1 MIRWLRAVDAS
12 PSRVQLG
19 IGLAAITALISGIS
33 IFVNAQATQVVGP
46 PAVFTTLKNGVAAV
60 LLIGMAVAA
69 RPSAPPARSLPGL
82 LAIGLI
88 GGSVPFV
95 LFFTG
100 LAQATAPAAAVI
112 HKTLFLWVALL
123 AVVFL
128 KERMG
133 ALQIGALAVL
143 LVSTLL
149 IQPPSG
155 VSWSGGETLIALA
168 TGFWA
173 VEVIIAKRVLADVA
187 SPIAAAARMSIG
199 LVLLVAYLAVTGQL
213 PAVFMLGAEQWTWVL
228 GTGVLLSG
236 YVATW
241 YAALQRAPAS
251 AVAAVL
257 TLGLPIT
264 AILQMIANG
273 QVPAPMAAVG
283 YAAGVLA
290 AVALAWVALE
300 RRRALA
306 TNA

>member
-1 MIRWLRAVDAS
+1 M
-12 PSRVQLG
+12 
-19 IGLAAITALISGIS
+19 TALISGIS
-33 IFVNAQATQVVGP
+33 IFVNAQATQEVGP
-46 PAVFTTLKNGVAAV
+46 PAVFTTLKNGVAAL
-60 LLIGMAVAA
+60 LLIGIATAA
-69 RPSAPPARSLPGL
+69 RAPAPPARSLPGL
-82 LAIGLI
+82 LAIGVI

-100 LAQATAPAAAVI
+100 LAEATAPGAAVI
-112 HKTLFLWVALL
+112 HKTLFVWVAVL

-128 KERMG
+128 RERLG

-143 LVSTLL
+143 LVSTFL

-155 VSWSGGETLIALA
+155 VSWGGGEMLIAVA

-173 VEVIIAKRVLADVA
+173 VEVIIAKRVLADVT
-187 SPIAAAARMSIG
+187 SPVAAASRMSIG
-199 LVLLVAYLAVTGQL
+199 LALLVAYLAFTGQL
-213 PAVFMLGAEQWTWVL
+213 LAVFTLGAGQWAWVL
-228 GTGVLLSG
+228 GTGVLLTG

-264 AILQMIANG
+264 AALQLLANG
-273 QVPAPMAAVG
+273 QVPAPTAVVG
-283 YAAGVLA
+283 YGAGVLA
-290 AVALAWVALE
+290 VFALAWVALV

-306 TNA
+306 TSA